1 MRISRT
7 QFLKRMMNLFAIG
20 ALALAPAGTALA
32 VTSVGTNTTIA
43 GTLTVD
49 LTTTLTGAA
58 TLSSTLGVT
67 GLATLSAG
75 FISSASSSVVGGLGV
90 DGGLLVK
97 TGNVNA
103 SSSVFLSGVATTTPT
118 SFTVASAATITGA
131 ATLSSTL
138 GVTGLSTL
146 TGGLVS
152 AGNVNASSSVFLS
165 GVATTTPTSFSL
177 AAAILPDVN
186 ATRDLGAFGT
196 AFNNVYVSTTLFVNQ
211 IRVPRSSGGP
221 TAPSYSFADDTD
233 TGFYKTTQGTGF
245 IMSVDG
251 ANSMAF
257 AASSTNPYG
266 NGGTNLGRFYLA
278 TGDQG
283 AFNNIF
289 SSGTVYSATTTLFNT
304 TGTSTIF
311 AKSSATNAGGALV
324 LKAYNGTCYSI
335 YIGDPGIGSGA
346 MGVTSTALSACPY

>member
-7 QFLKRMMNLFAIG
+7 QFLKRMINLFAIG
-20 ALALAPAGTALA
+20 AIALAPAGTALA

-49 LTTTLTGAA
+49 LTSTLTGAA

-75 FISSASSSVVGGLGV
+75 FISAASSSVVGGLGV

-103 SSSVFLSGVATTTPT
+103 SSSVFLSGVATSTPT
-118 SFTVASAATITGA
+118 SFLVGSAATIAGA

-177 AAAILPDVN
+177 AASLLPDVN
-186 ATRDLGAFGT
+186 ATRNLGAYGT
-196 AFNNVYVSTTLFVNQ
+196 AFGSAYVSTSLFVNQ
-211 IRVPRSSGGP
+211 VLVP
-221 TAPSYSFADDTD
+221 TAADPNTPSYSFANDTD
-233 TGFYKTTQGTGF
+233 TGFYKTTQGNGF
-245 IMSVDG
+245 ILSVDG
-251 ANSMAF
+251 QNQLGF
-257 AASSTNPYG
+257 HASTTAPYG
-266 NGGTNLGRFYLA
+266 NGTVSLGRFYQ
-278 TGDQG
+278 TTTNQG
-283 AFNNIF
+283 PLDNIF
-289 SSGTVYSATTTLFNT
+289 ASGTVYAASSTLFNT

-311 AKSSATNAGGALV
+311 AKSSATNAGGAIV

-346 MGVTSTALSACPY
+346 MGVTSTALSACPN